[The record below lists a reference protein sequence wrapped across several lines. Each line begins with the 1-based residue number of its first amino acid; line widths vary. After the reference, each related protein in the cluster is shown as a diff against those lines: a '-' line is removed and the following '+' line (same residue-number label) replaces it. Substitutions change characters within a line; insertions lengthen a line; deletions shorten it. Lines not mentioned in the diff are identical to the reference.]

1 MTKTS
6 LVPDAFFSSSY
17 SDQGYY
23 EPDTSTLIRLKLAS
37 EYGYGINPATTVT
50 DKVNLLGTGAHPF
63 WRWLE
68 STCRTPAGLGRIE
81 GNFEKFLL
89 DGRTGL
95 PLRRYPRRYAPL
107 NIGEDIEAVISGR
120 PLPPA
125 RANYLEEWRQAAAEA
140 ERETYRFQKGVNVF
154 DQ

>member
-1 MTKTS
+1 M
-6 LVPDAFFSSSY
+6 
-17 SDQGYY
+17 
-23 EPDTSTLIRLKLAS
+23 
-37 EYGYGINPATTVT
+37 T
-50 DKVNLLGTGAHPF
+50 DKVNLLGTGAVPF

-107 NIGEDIEAVISGR
+107 NMADDIEAVISGR

-125 RANYLEEWRQAAAEA
+125 KANFLEEWRQAAAEA
-140 ERETYRFQKGVNVF
+140 ERDTYRFQKGVNVF